1 VEFARLKV
9 VLNMNKINVRNV
21 KNNMI
26 ITMVLAYLRIVLIGL
41 MISAFLVNKAT
52 RTKVEFVQKRLL
64 LYAPI
69 ENDKVK

>member
-1 VEFARLKV
+1 MKV

-21 KNNMI
+21 KSNMI
-26 ITMVLAYLRIVLIGL
+26 MTMVLAYLRIVLIGL

-64 LYAPI
+64 LYASI

>member
-1 VEFARLKV
+1 MEFARLKV

-64 LYAPI
+64 LYASI

>member
-1 VEFARLKV
+1 MEFARLKV

>member
-1 VEFARLKV
+1 MEFARLKV

-21 KNNMI
+21 KSNMI
-26 ITMVLAYLRIVLIGL
+26 MTMVLAYLRIVLIGL

>member
-64 LYAPI
+64 LYASI

>member
-64 LYAPI
+64 LYALI

>member
-21 KNNMI
+21 KSNMI
-26 ITMVLAYLRIVLIGL
+26 MTMVLAYLRIVLIGL

>member
-21 KNNMI
+21 KSNMI
-26 ITMVLAYLRIVLIGL
+26 MTMVLAYLRIVLIGL

-64 LYAPI
+64 LYASI